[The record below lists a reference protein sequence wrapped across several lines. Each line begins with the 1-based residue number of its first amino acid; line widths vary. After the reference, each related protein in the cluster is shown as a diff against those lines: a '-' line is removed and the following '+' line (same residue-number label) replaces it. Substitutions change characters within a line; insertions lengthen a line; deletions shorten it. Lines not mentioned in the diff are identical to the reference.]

1 MDYQN
6 LNTLISSRDFAQPW
20 AFPPPPKEP
29 AQSAPKESWEKY
41 WKAMDAYYERYGQSI
56 NPQKKKSILGSV
68 KDAASKV
75 YTGVGKQFTDPK
87 SALQRTAARG
97 YGDDA
102 EAKGALRKAQK
113 SGDPLT
119 RVLRTSTGVVKAG
132 EDSLE
137 YLRTQLGGGPVGRN
151 YQKTVDQL
159 AKKGISVGK
168 DDFKDIVAGKSSLRI
183 KSPTVQNQA
192 ISAAKDSINQLSID
206 RDLQRTKVKMLQNSG
221 SPEVYGE
228 TYNLLKSEAKVDKAE
243 KALGKLKKERENYL
257 NKAEAAKSSARA
269 DLAKAAQKDKE
280 KRDERAFQKGAKVVS
295 TTKDVAD
302 SALSMVSKTHAAK
315 EARRIGAGG
324 VQARNARV
332 AYLLGD
338 RSKATRLMSG
348 HYFEGNN
355 AVSRYLN
362 KKLTKSA
369 IKKVNERGFSDD
381 LDLLKLREAEAISYM
396 LSKDYTQFEDFSEI
410 ARPTVVKTSKIGK
423 EELENGKVLS
433 DEVEIPY
440 VREQSM
446 LKDPVD
452 LLEKNYYQA
461 SPEEKKFQE
470 SLFVGFSEESD
481 GGNYEKTLESL
492 SKIVNPYE

>member
-29 AQSAPKESWEKY
+29 AQSAPQEAWDKY
-41 WKAMDAYYERYGQSI
+41 WEAMDAYYERYGETI
-56 NPQKKKSILGSV
+56 KPKDKKTIFGSV
-68 KDAASKV
+68 KGAASTV
-75 YTGVGKQFTDPK
+75 YTGVKNQFTKPD
-87 SALQRTAARG
+87 SALQKMAARG
-97 YGDDA
+97 YENDA
-102 EAKGALRKAQK
+102 TAKADFKKAQK

-119 RVLRTSTGVVKAG
+119 RVIRTATGVARAG
-132 EDSLE
+132 KGSVEE
-137 YLRTQLGGGPVGRN
+137 LRTQLAGEYDKN

-159 AKKGISVGK
+159 AKKGLTVTESGE
-168 DDFKDIVAGKSSLRI
+168 LRV
-183 KSPTVQNQA
+183 KTPKVHNQA
-192 ISAAKDSINQLSID
+192 
-206 RDLQRTKVKMLQNSG
+206 
-221 SPEVYGE
+221 
-228 TYNLLKSEAKVDKAE
+228 LLEAKDKAE
-243 KALGKLKKERENYL
+243 MLSLEKDMKLKKVERLNQKNSSNLDLEQYKLRRIEAKSEKADKAVSKLEKERANYISS
-257 NKAEAAKSSARA
+257 AEAAKASAQA
-269 DLAKAAQKDKE
+269 DLNRAKQKDTE
-280 KRDERAFQKGAKVVS
+280 KRNEIAFQKGAKIVS
-295 TTKDVAD
+295 GTKDVAG
-302 SALSMVSKTHAAK
+302 SALSMVSSTHAAK

-338 RSKATRLMSG
+338 RSLGTKVMSG
-348 HYFEGNN
+348 HLFKGSNP
-355 AVSRYLN
+355 VSRFVN
-362 KKLTKSA
+362 RKVTRGA
-369 IKKVNERGFSDD
+369 IKKVNSRGFSDE
-381 LDLLKLREAEAISYM
+381 LDLLKLREAQAINYM

-410 ARPTVVKTSKIGK
+410 ARPTVTKTSKIGK

-440 VREQSM
+440 AREQSG

-470 SLFVGFSEESD
+470 SLFIGFSEESD
-481 GGNYEKTLESL
+481 GDNYEKTLESL

>member
-29 AQSAPKESWEKY
+29 AQSAPKAAWEKY
-41 WKAMDAYYERYGQSI
+41 WEAMDAYYERYGETI
-56 NPQKKKSILGSV
+56 KPPKKKSILGSIKGSVSKGV
-68 KDAASKV
+68 KNL
-75 YTGVGKQFTDPK
+75 GKQFTDPN

-97 YGDDA
+97 YKGDSTATKELKDA
-102 EAKGALRKAQK
+102 RKK
-113 SGDPLT
+113 GDPLT
-119 RVLRTSTGVVKAG
+119 RVLRTATGVAKAG
-132 EDSLE
+132 EGSLE
-137 YLRTQLGGGPVGRN
+137 ELRTQLAGDSVGRN

-168 DDFKDIVAGKSSLRI
+168 GDYKDIETGKIGLRV
-183 KSPTVQNQA
+183 KSPTAQNQA
-192 ISAAKDSINQLSID
+192 ILDSKNKVDKLRIDYNNQRNEIIKLH
-206 RDLQRTKVKMLQNSG
+206 NEN
-221 SPEVYGE
+221 SPEAVS
-228 TYNLLKSEAKVDKAE
+228 NLRKSISEVGKAE
-243 KALGKLKKERENYL
+243 KALSKLEKERENYL
-257 NKAEAAKSSARA
+257 NRAESAKASARA
-269 DLAKAAQKDKE
+269 DLAKAVQKDKE
-280 KRDERAFQKGAKVVS
+280 KRDERAFKKGAKVVS

-302 SALSMVSKTHAAK
+302 SALSMISKTHAAK

-433 DEVEIPY
+433 DEVDIPY
-440 VREQSM
+440 VKEQSM

-470 SLFVGFSEESD
+470 SLFIGFSEESD

>member
-29 AQSAPKESWEKY
+29 GKSASDEAWDRY
-41 WKAMDAYYERYGQSI
+41 NKAMEAYYKRYGQSI
-56 NPQKKKSILGSV
+56 NPPKKKSILGSIKGSVSKGV
-68 KDAASKV
+68 KNL
-75 YTGVGKQFTDPK
+75 GKQFTDPN

-97 YGDDA
+97 YKGDSTAIKELEDA
-102 EAKGALRKAQK
+102 RKN
-113 SGDPLT
+113 GDPLT
-119 RVLRTSTGVVKAG
+119 RLLRTSTGVVKAG

-137 YLRTQLGGGPVGRN
+137 YLRTQLAGDSVGRN

-168 DDFKDIVAGKSSLRI
+168 GDYKDIETGKIGLRV

-192 ISAAKDSINQLSID
+192 ILDSKN
-206 RDLQRTKVKMLQNSG
+206 
-221 SPEVYGE
+221 
-228 TYNLLKSEAKVDKAE
+228 KVDKLRIEYNNQRNDIINLHQENNPEAVSNLKKSISEVSKAE
-243 KALGKLKKERENYL
+243 KTVSKLEKERENYL
-257 NKAEAAKSSARA
+257 NKAEAAKASARA
-269 DLAKAAQKDKE
+269 DLARAAQKDKE

-369 IKKVNERGFSDD
+369 IKKVNNRGFSDE
-381 LDLLKLREAEAISYM
+381 LDLLKLREAQAINYM

-410 ARPTVVKTSKIGK
+410 ARPTVTKTSKIGK

-440 VREQSM
+440 VREQSG

-470 SLFVGFSEESD
+470 SLFIGFSEESD
-481 GGNYEKTLESL
+481 GDNYEKTLESL

>member
-29 AQSAPKESWEKY
+29 AQSAPKAAWDKY
-41 WKAMDAYYERYGQSI
+41 WEAMDAYYERYGETI
-56 NPQKKKSILGSV
+56 KPKDKKTIFGSV
-68 KDAASKV
+68 KDAASNV
-75 YTGVGKQFTDPK
+75 YTGVKNQFTNSD
-87 SALQRTAARG
+87 SALQKMAARG
-97 YGDDA
+97 YENDA
-102 EAKGALRKAQK
+102 TAKADFEKAQAN
-113 SGDPLT
+113 GDPLT
-119 RVLRTSTGVVKAG
+119 RVLRTATGVARAG
-132 EDSLE
+132 KGTVED
-137 YLRTQLGGGPVGRN
+137 LRTELAGDPLGRR

-159 AKKGISVGK
+159 AKKGLTVTEGGELK
-168 DDFKDIVAGKSSLRI
+168 V
-183 KSPTVQNQA
+183 KSPTVKNRA
-192 ISAAKDSINQLSID
+192 ILEAKDKAEMLSLEKDMNLKKVERLID
-206 RDLQRTKVKMLQNSG
+206 KKSSNLDLEQYKLRRI
-221 SPEVYGE
+221 
-228 TYNLLKSEAKVDKAE
+228 EAKADKAE
-243 KALGKLKKERENYL
+243 KAVSKLEKERANYIS
-257 NKAEAAKSSARA
+257 NAEAAKASAQA
-269 DLAKAAQKDKE
+269 DLAKAAQ
-280 KRDERAFQKGAKVVS
+280 RDREDRNQRAFRKGAKIVQE
-295 TTKDVAD
+295 TKDVTG
-302 SALSMVSKTHAAK
+302 SALSLVSSTHAAK

-338 RSKATRLMSG
+338 RSLGTKVMSG
-348 HYFEGNN
+348 HLFKGDN
-355 AVSRYLN
+355 AVSRFVN
-362 KKLTKSA
+362 RKVTGGA
-369 IKKVNERGFSDD
+369 VKKVNNRGFSDE

-440 VREQSM
+440 VREQSI

-470 SLFVGFSEESD
+470 SLFIGFSEESD